1 MATLR
6 PDGFAGY
13 EQVSI
18 DKTAK
23 IKTKLLSFS
32 AQNIL
37 ISVDILDD
45 GWIEATIFDKNG
57 KYIMTSEKIIKTIT
71 DGTLQFEKNINL
83 DEIQL
88 EFEINKAKL
97 YSFTFS
103 N

>member
-1 MATLR
+1 M
-6 PDGFAGY
+6 
-13 EQVSI
+13 
-18 DKTAK
+18 

-57 KYIMTSEKIIKTIT
+57 KYIMTSEKIIKTMT

-97 YSFTFS
+97 YSFSFS